1 MPAVTDRLYK
11 LEDHVETIIARLLQD
26 FENGKMDRRQL
37 ITSLATAATAAATI
51 QGVSPARAVAQT
63 HGFKTIALDHISY
76 QVTDYKKTRD
86 FYASLMG
93 MKVTDDN
100 GTSQC
105 WLRFG
110 DSGAGIIARNRRQPA
125 PADAPVK
132 SVIDHIAYKID
143 NWNTD
148 AVKGE
153 LVSRGLSPRLDTGN
167 GNEGYA
173 SFHVKDPDGW
183 DLQISG
189 DPKPGDPLYKKKA

>member
-1 MPAVTDRLYK
+1 M
-11 LEDHVETIIARLLQD
+11 ETIIAKLLQE
-26 FENGKMDRRQL
+26 FENGKIDRRQL
-37 ITSLATAATAAATI
+37 IKSLALAATASSAI
-51 QGVSPARAVAQT
+51 SPAAAVAQG

-76 QVTDYKKTRD
+76 QVTDYRKTRD

-110 DSGAGIIARNRRQPA
+110 ENGAGIIARNRRQPA
-125 PADAPVK
+125 STDAPVK

-143 NWNTD
+143 GWNTD
-148 AVKGE
+148 AVKAE
-153 LVSRGLSPRLDTGN
+153 LASRGLSPRLDTGN

-189 DPKPGDPLYKKKA
+189 DPKPGDPLYKKKD

>member
-1 MPAVTDRLYK
+1 
-11 LEDHVETIIARLLQD
+11 LEDSVETIIARLLQD

-37 ITSLATAATAAATI
+37 IRSLAVAASAASAIAPAAA
-51 QGVSPARAVAQT
+51 AAEEK
-63 HGFKTIALDHISY
+63 GFKTIALDHISY
-76 QVTDYKKTRD
+76 QVTDYRKTRD
-86 FYASLMG
+86 FYAGLMG
-93 MKVTDDN
+93 MKVTNDN
-100 GTSQC
+100 GMSQC
-105 WLRFG
+105 SLHFEENN
-110 DSGAGIIARNRRQPA
+110 SSAHIIARNRRQPA

-148 AVKGE
+148 AVKAE
-153 LVSRGLSPRLDTGN
+153 LISRGLTARLDTGN
-167 GNEGYA
+167 GNDGYA

>member
-1 MPAVTDRLYK
+1 M
-11 LEDHVETIIARLLQD
+11 ETIIARLLQD
-26 FENGKMDRRQL
+26 FENGKISRRQL
-37 ITSLATAATAAATI
+37 IKSLAVASAAASA
-51 QGVSPARAVAQT
+51 VSSAAPAVAQGQ
-63 HGFKTIALDHISY
+63 GFKTIALDHISY

-86 FYASLMG
+86 FYADLMG
-93 MKVTDDN
+93 MKVADDN

-110 DSGAGIIARNRRQPA
+110 DAGVIARNRRQPA

-132 SVIDHIAYKID
+132 SVIDHIAFKID

-148 AVKGE
+148 RVKAE
-153 LVSRGLSPRLDTGN
+153 LERRGLAPRLDTG
-167 GNEGYA
+167 GGDGYA

-189 DPKPGDPLYKKKA
+189 DPKPGDPLYKKKG